1 MVFRLSKLA
10 ELDDF
15 ALRDKQRIKA
25 QALAQL
31 PASQKIMLNIAKL
44 MLLTPLF
51 MALAFIEG
59 WMLLPVLLVC
69 GLAYPLLT
77 VPLEIQFARPYLQ
90 QAIAE
95 FRKTNQ

>member
-10 ELDDF
+10 ELDGF

-25 QALAQL
+25 LALAQL
-31 PASQKIMLNIAKL
+31 PSSQKVLLNIAKL

-51 MALAFIEG
+51 MALAFIHG
-59 WMLLPVLLVC
+59 WLLLPVLLLC

-77 VPLEIQFARPYLQ
+77 VPLEIQFAKPYLP

-95 FRKTNQ
+95 FKKGQA

>member
-1 MVFRLSKLA
+1 MIFRLSKLA

-25 QALAQL
+25 LALAQL
-31 PASQKIMLNIAKL
+31 PASHKILLNIAKL
-44 MLLTPLF
+44 LLLTPLF

-59 WMLLPVLLVC
+59 WLLLPVLLVC

-77 VPLEIQFARPYLQ
+77 VPLEIQFARPHMHH
-90 QAIAE
+90 AISE
-95 FRKTNQ
+95 FRKTHS